1 MARPRTPSNVLE
13 LRGSFKAQ
21 PSRRR
26 IAEPQPPYPV
36 GDCPARLNDGERA
49 AWDEIV
55 STCCPGV
62 LTNADRLAVEL
73 AARLLSESWDMGRGF
88 HDKRRTQLHQLLG
101 CFGMNPSDRT
111 KIRVEPPAKVNKFA
125 DLGR

>member
-26 IAEPQPPYPV
+26 PDEPKPPHPI
-36 GDCPARLNDGERA
+36 GECPGRLDDGERA

-73 AARLLSESWDMGRGF
+73 AARLLAESWETGREF
-88 HDKRRTQLHQLLG
+88 KDQRRRQLHQLLG

-111 KIRVEPPAKVNKFA
+111 KIRVEPPTQVNKFA
-125 DLGR
+125 ALSG

>member
-1 MARPRTPSNVLE
+1 MARPRTPTNVLA
-13 LRGSFKAQ
+13 LRGAFKRH
-21 PSRRR
+21 PERKRPD
-26 IAEPQPPYPV
+26 EPKPTRAI
-36 GDCPARLNDGERA
+36 GECPARLDEGERA

-55 STCCPGV
+55 LTCCPGV

-73 AARLLSESWDMGRGF
+73 AARLLSESWDMGREF

-111 KIRVEPPAKVNKFA
+111 KIRVEPPNAANRFA
-125 DLGR
+125 ELGR